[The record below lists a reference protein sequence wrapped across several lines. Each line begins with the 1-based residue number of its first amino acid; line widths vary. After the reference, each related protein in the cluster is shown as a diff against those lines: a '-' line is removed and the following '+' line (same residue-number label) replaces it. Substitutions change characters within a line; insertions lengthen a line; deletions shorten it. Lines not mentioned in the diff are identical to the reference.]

1 MHKTYVKRA
10 ANAGTRSNPSW
21 SCCPGRTFWTSP
33 WEQNETIMI
42 YQILSL
48 CVNLN
53 PKTKQKNNKHFTRE
67 IWCSKTIEDLPS
79 NALIWEGPTAPILP
93 RNAVQ
98 RSELLGRKKQS
109 LCCLCHQKLV
119 SPCHHSFKKMG
130 VQGIGGELV
139 WLTWAQPLPYIT
151 GGSRFQNSEHH
162 SVSLLEPTWKILST
176 TFDASA
182 SSAERWLNG
191 KTAECCASHRGRWT
205 AAWGALNCHPVAGE
219 LLGKTKG
226 LDACGGSVKD

>member
-1 MHKTYVKRA
+1 MWNIAPR
-10 ANAGTRSNPSW
+10 
-21 SCCPGRTFWTSP
+21 
-33 WEQNETIMI
+33 
-42 YQILSL
+42 LL
-48 CVNLN
+48 
-53 PKTKQKNNKHFTRE
+53 
-67 IWCSKTIEDLPS
+67 EDLPS
-79 NALIWEGPTAPILP
+79 NALIWEGPIAPILP

-130 VQGIGGELV
+130 VQGIGGEFV
-139 WLTWAQPLPYIT
+139 WLTWAQTFALYYW
-151 GGSRFQNSEHH
+151 GSRFQNSEHH

-176 TFDASA
+176 IFDASA

-205 AAWGALNCHPVAGE
+205 AAWAALSCHPVAGE

>member
-1 MHKTYVKRA
+1 M
-10 ANAGTRSNPSW
+10 SS
-21 SCCPGRTFWTSP
+21 
-33 WEQNETIMI
+33 EQQMPELV
-42 YQILSL
+42 QIHRGAVVLVEPFEL
-48 CVNLN
+48 LLGNKMKLLWYIKYYHYAWIWI
-53 PKTKQKNNKHFTRE
+53 PKQNKKNNKHFTRE